1 MKSGRICKVSVTLH
15 HTIYKQVQDSRSF
28 AYHLL
33 IVRFTKY
40 NSNLYIGIIHILRC
54 LVNLKKGKKSLMPQL
69 NYYQWLARQLQLI
82 GLQKAPQDFLN
93 HSLWQKTG
101 SMKNYPDKNTMYN

>member
-69 NYYQWLARQLQLI
+69 KLLSVACQAASADRITKSTPRLLE
-82 GLQKAPQDFLN
+82 PF
-93 HSLWQKTG
+93 
-101 SMKNYPDKNTMYN
+101 SMAENRKYEKLSR